1 MIDIV
6 FTFIISYFIL
16 FGSWFIPKAG
26 TEEFEEPTKKEL
38 IIIAIAALMPT
49 ILVWHL
55 F

>member
-6 FTFIISYFIL
+6 FTFIISYFVL

-26 TEEFEEPTKKEL
+26 TPEFENPTKKEL
-38 IIIAIAALMPT
+38 VVIAIIALMPT
-49 ILVWHL
+49 ILVGLL